1 MLIIWNWAFEYLS
14 IEYLSNPSS
23 RHKQKSA
30 IPPGASSRSVSSVC
44 YIFLKTALKSEPS
57 RWTAAVLDGAH
68 TACIIICTTHCV
80 FYNTLTVSVFV
91 CYNTLTVS
99 ALCTVQSLHIH
110 SASGLAAYSRLHY
123 TCSQQEQLFHNL
135 LLIMMMIPTTTM
147 ITIYVARNTDL
158 RYLRVLRTSEH
169 CSFDISVVTGECRNC
184 TIYEFAFDNWILGF
198 LWNVDQ

>member
-1 MLIIWNWAFEYLS
+1 MFPKAVVTYFLRRLWRVSCLGGRVRYWID
-14 IEYLSNPSS
+14 
-23 RHKQKSA
+23 Q
-30 IPPGASSRSVSSVC
+30 IPHC
-44 YIFLKTALKSEPS
+44 
-57 RWTAAVLDGAH
+57 
-68 TACIIICTTHCV
+68 ICTVLQFRITH
-80 FYNTLTVSVFV
+80 TLATYQVVSCLRAV
-91 CYNTLTVS
+91 CIL
-99 ALCTVQSLHIH
+99 
-110 SASGLAAYSRLHY
+110 AYSLCLGTCCLHADY